1 MALKIRL
8 ARGGSKKR
16 PYYRVVVAN
25 ADAPRDGR
33 FVERVGSYNPLLG
46 RESAQRQVFDADRI
60 KYWVS
65 QGAQPTDTVARLLHV
80 AGIITDKKFE
90 ERNKI
95 GEKNRQEREKAAAEA
110 AKLAAEEAKKA
121 AAEAAKKAKEDAAQE
136 AAAAKEAAAAAATAT
151 EEPAPAEEASASEEG
166 QA

>member
-33 FVERVGSYNPLLG
+33 FIERVGSYNPLLA
-46 RESAQRQVFDADRI
+46 RDNVQRQIFDAERI

-65 QGAQPTDTVARLLHV
+65 KGAQPTETVGRLLHV
-80 AGIITDKKFE
+80 AGIIADDKFE
-90 ERNKI
+90 ERRKV
-95 GEKNRQEREKAAAEA
+95 GEKNRIEREKAAAEA
-110 AKLAAEEAKKA
+110 AKKA
-121 AAEAAKKAKEDAAQE
+121 QEEAAKKAKEDALAAE
-136 AAAAKEAAAAAATAT
+136 AAAKEAAEAAQAQEAA
-151 EEPAPAEEASASEEG
+151 PAAEEAPSEG